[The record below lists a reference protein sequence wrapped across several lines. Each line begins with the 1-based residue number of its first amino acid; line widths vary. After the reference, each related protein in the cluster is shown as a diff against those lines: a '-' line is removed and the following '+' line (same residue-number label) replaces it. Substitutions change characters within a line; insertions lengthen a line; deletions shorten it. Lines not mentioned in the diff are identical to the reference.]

1 MRRVLVVVRWMMIVV
16 LAMTSSMACV
26 RPASARRA
34 LGEPNVRGVERIG
47 GWPRRE
53 VLDLALRAF
62 DCGTEAGAFES
73 PLLTVIDYSLP
84 STARRLW
91 VIDVPRRR
99 VLFHELV
106 AHGENSG
113 GNVATAFSNV
123 PGSRQSS
130 LGVFRTEETYR
141 GAHGV
146 SLRLEGLEPGVND
159 RAMQRHIVM
168 HGAAYVDPGLA
179 VEHGRIGRSW
189 GCPALS
195 RPSSRRVIERIKG
208 GSALFAYYPD
218 ARWLRQSRFL
228 RCDGTRMA
236 STAPRYISARD
247 RTRD

>member
-1 MRRVLVVVRWMMIVV
+1 MRRLLAVVRWMMIVALV
-16 LAMTSSMACV
+16 MTSSMACV

-34 LGEPNVRGVERIG
+34 LGEPNVRGVDRLG
-47 GWPRRE
+47 TWPRRD
-53 VLDLALRAF
+53 VLDLALRAY
-62 DCGTEAGAFES
+62 DCGTESGAFDT

-113 GNVATAFSNV
+113 ENVATAFSNV

-159 RAMQRHIVM
+159 NARERHIVM
-168 HGAAYVDPGLA
+168 HGAPYVDAGLA
-179 VEHGRIGRSW
+179 ARRGRIGRSW
-189 GCPALS
+189 GCPALP
-195 RPSSRRVIERIKG
+195 RPVSRRVIERIKG

-228 RCDGTRMA
+228 RCDGVRVA
-236 STAPRYISARD
+236 SLKPRTESDTGR
-247 RTRD
+247 R

>member
-1 MRRVLVVVRWMMIVV
+1 MRRLLAVVRWMMIVV
-16 LAMTSSMACV
+16 LVMTSSMACV

-34 LGEPNVRGVERIG
+34 LGEPNVRGVDRIG
-47 GWPRRE
+47 GWPRRD
-53 VLDLALRAF
+53 VLDLALRAY
-62 DCGTEAGAFES
+62 DCGTESGAFDS

-113 GNVATAFSNV
+113 ANVATAFSNV

-130 LGVFRTEETYR
+130 LGVFRTEDTYR
-141 GAHGV
+141 GQHGV

-159 RAMQRHIVM
+159 NAMDRHIVV
-168 HGAAYVDPGLA
+168 HGAAYVDAGLA
-179 VEHGRIGRSW
+179 ARHGRLGRSW

-195 RPSSRRVIERIKG
+195 RPVSRRVIERIKG

-228 RCDGTRMA
+228 RCDGERMA
-236 STAPRYISARD
+236 SVRPRTATYRGR
-247 RTRD
+247 R

>member
-1 MRRVLVVVRWMMIVV
+1 MTRVLSVVRWMMIVV

-34 LGEPNVRGVERIG
+34 LGEPNVRGVDRVG
-47 GWPRRE
+47 AWPRRD
-53 VLDLALRAF
+53 VLDLALRAYE
-62 DCGTEAGAFES
+62 CGTESGAFDT

-91 VIDVPRRR
+91 VIDVSKRR

-113 GNVATAFSNV
+113 DNVATAFSNV

-159 RAMQRHIVM
+159 NAMERHIVM
-168 HGAAYVDPGLA
+168 HGAPYVDAALA
-179 VEHGRIGRSW
+179 ARHGRLGRSW

-195 RPSSRRVIERIKG
+195 RPVSRRVIERIKG

-218 ARWLRQSRFL
+218 GRWLRQSRFL
-228 RCDGTRMA
+228 RCDGVRLA
-236 STAPRYISARD
+236 SAKL
-247 RTRD
+247 RTEPSRGRR